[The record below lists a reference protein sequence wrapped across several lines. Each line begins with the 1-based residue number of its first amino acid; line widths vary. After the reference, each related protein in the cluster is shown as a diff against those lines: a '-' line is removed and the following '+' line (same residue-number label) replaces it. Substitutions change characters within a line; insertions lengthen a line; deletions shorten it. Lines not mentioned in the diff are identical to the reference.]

1 MKTVAQRW
9 VEASAASGVAAL
21 PAAQRAP
28 YMLMFYSG
36 FTACVQ
42 ATMELAELPEAE
54 AMAKLQHMHAEI
66 NGVHSLAEQA
76 IFGGTIQ

>member
-42 ATMELAELPEAE
+42 AVTELSELPEAE
-54 AMAKLQHMHAEI
+54 AMAWLQAMHAEI
-66 NGVHSLAEQA
+66 SEVHGLAEQA
-76 IFGGTIQ
+76 IYGATVQ